1 MRVSVE
7 SLSTLE
13 RRMTVGLPS
22 ADIDAEVN
30 KRLQRAAGEV
40 KMNGFRRGK
49 VPLTVVRQR
58 FGQGIREEV
67 LGDLINRAYFDA
79 IQQEKL
85 QPAGMPSINANPE
98 AAADAGEF
106 EFVALFEVFPD
117 VALQPFSGLSITRW
131 HGEVTDADID
141 TMLDTLRQQQS
152 NFETVERAAALGD
165 QVTLDYEGFKG
176 GEAFVG
182 GKGENQKLVLG
193 SGQMI
198 PGFEDA
204 LVGMSAGEEKTAA
217 LAFPDDYHNEELKG
231 QAVEFKLKVH
241 AVAAK
246 SLPELNDDF
255 FRRFGVQE
263 GGLSTFREEVRKNMT
278 REMKGAALNRLK
290 QSVIDALLSTH
301 DVTLPAALVSREINQ
316 MRQQMMQQ
324 FGDMAKKI
332 DPASIFPDDMFR
344 EQANKRVSTGLVFA
358 EIIKQRD
365 VKVDTARVKSKVEEM
380 ASVYNNPAEVVKH
393 YLSNRELLA
402 GIENMVLEEQVIDLI
417 LSESAVEEKQSN
429 YQEIV
434 RREEQDN
441 G

>member
-22 ADIDAEVN
+22 ADIEAEVD

-49 VPLTVVRQR
+49 IPMTVVRQR
-58 FGQGIREEV
+58 FGQGIRQEV
-67 LGDLINRAYFDA
+67 LGDLVNRAYFDA

-98 AAADAGEF
+98 TTENAGEF
-106 EFVALFEVFPD
+106 EFVAQFEVFPD
-117 VALQPFSGLSITRW
+117 IALQPFTSLSITRW
-131 HGEVTDADID
+131 QGEVSDADID

-152 NFETVERAAALGD
+152 RFEPVTRAAAVGD
-165 QVTLDYEGFKG
+165 QVILDYEGFKG
-176 GEAFVG
+176 GEAFAG

-198 PGFEDA
+198 PGFEDGV
-204 LVGMSAGEEKTAA
+204 VGMSAGEEKTVA
-217 LAFPDDYHNEELKG
+217 LSFPDDYHSEELKG
-231 QAVEFKLKVH
+231 QAVEFRFKVH
-241 AVAAK
+241 AVEAK
-246 SLPELNDDF
+246 VLPELDDAF
-255 FRRFGVQE
+255 FRLFGVQE
-263 GGLSTFREEVRKNMT
+263 GGLSAFREEVRKNMT
-278 REMKGAALNRLK
+278 REMKNAALNRLK
-290 QSVIDALLSTH
+290 QSVIDAVLGTH
-301 DVTLPAALVSREINQ
+301 EVELPQALVNREINQ
-316 MRQQMMQQ
+316 MRQQMLQQ

-332 DPASIFPDDMFR
+332 DPSSLFPDDMFR
-344 EQANKRVSTGLVFA
+344 EQANKRVATGLVFA
-358 EIIKQRD
+358 EIIKQRE
-365 VKVDTARVKSKVEEM
+365 VKVDNARIKAKVEEM
-380 ASVYNNPAEVVKH
+380 ASVYNNPAEVVRH
-393 YLSNRELLA
+393 YMSNRDLLA
-402 GIENMVLEEQVIDLI
+402 GIENMVLEEQVIDVI
-417 LSESAVEEKQSN
+417 LTEAKVEEKQSS